1 MIRFPKKASNRKFV
15 SAWYTKHKWL
25 EYSVMEDK
33 AYCHFCRIFSGN
45 KDFIFEKSGFNDWTH
60 ACAGL
65 DKHEK
70 TAIHKS
76 AEIAFNNR
84 VMQDCCHN
92 SINVE
97 LETFRKNTVKKTDS
111 ISEKLSKL
119 LSGYLSRAWRLEVIM

>member
-1 MIRFPKKASNRKFV
+1 MSTPSAFETYSIQIDPSNGAYLFEFNKHLIQPMIRFPKKASNRKFV

-76 AEIAFNNR
+76 TEIAFNNR
-84 VMQDCCHN
+84 VMQD
-92 SINVE
+92 
-97 LETFRKNTVKKTDS
+97 
-111 ISEKLSKL
+111 
-119 LSGYLSRAWRLEVIM
+119 Y